1 MIEVLVCFY
10 KRWLQS
16 IVWFVIFALKNGV
29 SGWAEA
35 KKFGF
40 FEKKN
45 IYILSVGY
53 LTCSA
58 K

>member
-40 FEKKN
+40 FEKK
-45 IYILSVGY
+45 IYIYIVSWLPNMF
-53 LTCSA
+53 C
-58 K
+58 